1 VFWQLFPIIN
11 IILFRNITRK
21 FDVFVKINKN
31 RQLVS
36 PFLTK
41 KNFCEFYILDSQE
54 QKKISKGETKMIIGV
69 PKEIKNNENRVAL
82 TPAGVV
88 SFIKA
93 GHRVLVEKNAGIGS
107 GFANEDYA
115 SAGAEI
121 IEQAADVW
129 AQAEM
134 IMKVKEPL
142 ESEYQYFRPGL
153 ILFTYLHLAAEPSL
167 AKALKE
173 KEVAAIAY
181 ETVEVN
187 RTLPLLTPMSE
198 VAGRMA
204 AQIGAQFLQKTNG
217 GKGILLAGVPGVSR
231 GKVTIIGGGIV
242 GTNAAKMAIGLG
254 ADVTIID
261 LNAERL
267 RQLDDIFGNQIKTLM
282 SNPFNIAEAVAEADL
297 LIGAVLIPGAK
308 APKLVTE
315 EMVKTMKPGSVIVDV
330 AIDQGGIVETSD
342 HVTTH
347 DNPTYVKHGV
357 VHYAV
362 ANMPGAVPRT
372 STMALTNVTV
382 PYALQI
388 ANKGFVKAIQENP
401 ALKRGVNVL
410 NGEITYEAVAKD
422 LSYDYVTVEA
432 ALEKETATV

>member
-1 VFWQLFPIIN
+1 MF
-11 IILFRNITRK
+11 
-21 FDVFVKINKN
+21 
-31 RQLVS
+31 
-36 PFLTK
+36 
-41 KNFCEFYILDSQE
+41 
-54 QKKISKGETKMIIGV
+54 IGV

-88 SFIKA
+88 SFLNA
-93 GHRVLVEKNAGIGS
+93 GHTVLMEKDAGIGS
-107 GFANEDYA
+107 GFTNDDYA
-115 SAGAEI
+115 KAGAEI
-121 IEQAADVW
+121 IDSAEQVWTKAD
-129 AQAEM
+129 M

-142 ESEYQYFRPGL
+142 SSEYKYFRQGL
-153 ILFTYLHLAAEPSL
+153 ILFTYLHLAAEPEL

-173 KEVAAIAY
+173 KGVIAVAY
-181 ETVEVN
+181 ETVSVN

-204 AQIGAQFLQKTNG
+204 AQIGAQFLQKNNG
-217 GKGILLAGVPGVSR
+217 GLGILLAGVPGVNR
-231 GKVTIIGGGIV
+231 GKVTIVGGGIV

-261 LNAERL
+261 LSADRL

-315 EMVKTMKPGSVIVDV
+315 EMVKSMKPGSVIVDV
-330 AIDQGGIVETSD
+330 AIDQGGIVETID

-347 DNPTYVKHGV
+347 DNPTFIKHGV
-357 VHYAV
+357 VHYSV

-372 STMALTNVTV
+372 STIALTNVTV

-388 ANKGFVKAIQENP
+388 ANKGVFKAISENA
-401 ALKRGVNVL
+401 ALYLGVNVA

-422 LSYDYVTVEA
+422 LGFDYVTVEK
-432 ALEKETATV
+432 ALEKELATI

>member
-1 VFWQLFPIIN
+1 M
-11 IILFRNITRK
+11 
-21 FDVFVKINKN
+21 FD
-31 RQLVS
+31 
-36 PFLTK
+36 
-41 KNFCEFYILDSQE
+41 
-54 QKKISKGETKMIIGV
+54 MIIGV

-82 TPAGVV
+82 TPAGVNQFV
-88 SFIKA
+88 SA
-93 GHRVLVEKNAGIGS
+93 GHKVLIEKDAGIGS
-107 GFANEDYA
+107 GFSNEDYA
-115 SAGAEI
+115 QAGAEI
-121 IEQAADVW
+121 IEDAAQVW

-142 ESEYQYFRPGL
+142 PSEYDYFRENL
-153 ILFTYLHLAAEPSL
+153 ILFTYLHLAAEPAL
-167 AKALKE
+167 TKALKE
-173 KEVAAIAY
+173 KGVIAIAY
-181 ETVEVN
+181 ETVQVG

-198 VAGRMA
+198 VAGRMSV
-204 AQIGAQFLQKTNG
+204 QIGAQFLEKTKG
-217 GKGILLAGVPGVSR
+217 GKGILLAGVPGVNR
-231 GKVTIIGGGIV
+231 GKVTIIGGGVV

-261 LNAERL
+261 LSADRL

-282 SNPFNIAEAVAEADL
+282 SNPYNIANAVRESDL

-315 EMVKTMKPGSVIVDV
+315 EMVKTMSPGSVIVDV

-372 STMALTNVTV
+372 STLALTNVTV

-388 ANKGFVKAIQENP
+388 ANKGVLKAIADNP
-401 ALKRGVNVL
+401 ALKLGVNVAK
-410 NGEITYEAVAKD
+410 GEITYEAVARD
-422 LSYDYVTVEA
+422 LGYNYVPVESA
-432 ALEKETATV
+432 FEKELVL